1 MKVYFKIALIVCCAA
16 TFSLLTSEAATFQ
29 VQVGQG
35 GQKFTPKDLT
45 INVGD
50 TVQWNWAGNHHSSTS
65 GTPGFPDGKWDS
77 GILNS
82 GATFSFTFSTAGSLP
97 YYCTPHG
104 SLGMV
109 GSITVNSSA
118 LPTVSI
124 VVNDGSASEVPS
136 SDAGRMTISRTG
148 DTTADLTVLYAV
160 SGTATN
166 GTDYQRLRGRA
177 VIRAGQSSAKIQI
190 RAIDDTTAE
199 PDETVI
205 LTLSPNAAYTIGS
218 PNTGTCTIHSN
229 E

>member
-1 MKVYFKIALIVCCAA
+1 MKIYTKIGLTVCCAA
-16 TFSLLTSEAATFQ
+16 AFSLLTSQAATFQ

-50 TVQWNWAGNHHSSTS
+50 TVQWNWASNHHSVTS
-65 GTPGFPDGKWDS
+65 GTPGNPS
-77 GILNS
+77 GLFDTGIQNVPF
-82 GATFSFTFSTAGSLP
+82 TFSFTFTTAGTVP

-109 GSITVNSSA
+109 GSIIVNGSA

-124 VVNDGSASEVPS
+124 AVNDGSASEVPS
-136 SDAGRMTISRTG
+136 TDAGRMTITRTG
-148 DTTADLTVLYAV
+148 ATTADLTVFYAV

-166 GTDYQRLRGRA
+166 GVDYQRLRGRA
-177 VIRAGQSSAKIQI
+177 VIRAGSSTAKIQV
-190 RAIDDTTAE
+190 RPIDDTTVE

-218 PNTGTCTIHSN
+218 PNTGTVTIHSN